1 MSRLNTIFKLWQ
13 RGFGKLAEA
22 APRNSA
28 VQKIA
33 QDGEATSGVLLE
45 LLGGTDDDG
54 DRKTITTTCEVADE
68 GGS

>member
-1 MSRLNTIFKLWQ
+1 MEKLGSVFRLWQ

-22 APRNSA
+22 APRGSV

-33 QDGEATSGVLLE
+33 QDGEHTSSVLLE
-45 LLGGTDDDG
+45 LLGGSEDHDNEA
-54 DRKTITTTCEVADE
+54 ITTTAEVADE

>member
-1 MSRLNTIFKLWQ
+1 MDKIQSIFKLWQ

-22 APRNSA
+22 APRGSA

-33 QDGEATSGVLLE
+33 QDGETTSSVLLE
-45 LLGGTDDDG
+45 LFGGRERDDD
-54 DRKTITTTCEVADE
+54 KAITTTCEVPDE

>member
-1 MSRLNTIFKLWQ
+1 MEKLGSIFRLWQ

-22 APRNSA
+22 APRGSA

-33 QDGEATSGVLLE
+33 QDGEATSSVLLE
-45 LLGGTDDDG
+45 LLGGSEDDD

>member
-1 MSRLNTIFKLWQ
+1 MSKLNTIFRLWQ

-22 APRNSA
+22 APQGSA
-28 VQKIA
+28 FQKIA

-45 LLGGTDDDG
+45 LLGGTDNDG
-54 DRKTITTTCEVADE
+54 ERKAITTTCEVADE

>member
-1 MSRLNTIFKLWQ
+1 MARLNTIFKLW
-13 RGFGKLAEA
+13 RLGFGKLAEA
-22 APRNSA
+22 APRGSA

-45 LLGGTDDDG
+45 LLGGNDDDG
-54 DRKTITTTCEVADE
+54 DRKTINTTCEVADE

>member
-1 MSRLNTIFKLWQ
+1 MAKLGSIFKLWQ

-22 APRNSA
+22 APRGSV

-33 QDGEATSGVLLE
+33 QDGEATSSVLLE
-45 LLGGTDDDG
+45 LLGGDEDHG
-54 DRKTITTTCEVADE
+54 NEAITTTGEVADE